1 MYPIID
7 NLSREMGSDPKQGT
21 QRKLGSFLVFNE
33 YEVNNITS
41 GLFLTGLSGNMVA
54 IGLAKMQG
62 ITVTWMQWFMAAC
75 VPGILSLLIIPWVLY
90 KVYPPEVKETPDAH
104 RWATTRL
111 SALGKMTASEKI
123 MSVTFVLAIVLWLV
137 GTKIGIDATEVSF
150 IAVVILLITGVLT
163 TKDLLNENFAWNI
176 LVWLSIIMMMSK
188 KLMTLGFFPWFSKT
202 LGHLLSGMN
211 WISVLIIL
219 FLAYFYLHYMFPSVS
234 TQISALYAG
243 FLSIAI
249 GAGVPHVLAALLL
262 AFAGSINLSTT
273 PYSAGPAALL
283 SSTGYVTSAEWW
295 KLSAIVG
302 VIFNVIWLGGGL
314 LWTKLLGF
322 W

>member
-1 MYPIID
+1 M
-7 NLSREMGSDPKQGT
+7 S
-21 QRKLGSFLVFNE
+21 
-33 YEVNNITS
+33 IT
-41 GLFLTGLSGNMVA
+41 F
-54 IGLAKMQG
+54 I
-62 ITVTWMQWFMAAC
+62 
-75 VPGILSLLIIPWVLY
+75 
-90 KVYPPEVKETPDAH
+90 
-104 RWATTRL
+104 
-111 SALGKMTASEKI
+111 
-123 MSVTFVLAIVLWLV
+123 LAIVLWLI

-163 TKDLLNENFAWNI
+163 TNDLLNEHFAWNI

-202 LGHLLSGMN
+202 LGHLLNGMN

-295 KLSAIVG
+295 RLSAIIG